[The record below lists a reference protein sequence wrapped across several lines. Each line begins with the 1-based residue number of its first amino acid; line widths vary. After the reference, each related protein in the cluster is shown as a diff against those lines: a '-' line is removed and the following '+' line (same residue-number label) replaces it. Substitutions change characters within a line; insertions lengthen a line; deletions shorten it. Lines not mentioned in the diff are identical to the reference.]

1 MRCPLTRTASVMP
14 AALSAALPAALLAA
28 TLAGC
33 GATTTGAAAG
43 AVPMPAAPR
52 PSAPYPADGPQG
64 GSPTPPTGSAAAP
77 GTSGTIGTSRTGGS
91 SSTGGGRD
99 TASTDSGGEPRRLAA
114 QWESFGGFAGTRR
127 DLTPPK
133 IAVYGD
139 GLVVADAERR
149 VTVKPAEV
157 TALVRTLRRDLGGQA
172 ATPSPTAGPR
182 VSDAMTTVL
191 AVRSGGTMRS
201 VTAYALQETRS
212 QHGYPAA
219 LYHALDTMN
228 GLAARVARRSSPY
241 TAGRVLL
248 VAQPRPGESGAPWPG
263 PVPQP
268 SATNESIAIRHL
280 SGAKARAVVRLVHR
294 DPKKGAW
301 PLYRDHHDHTYALS
315 WRYLLP
321 SE

>member
-1 MRCPLTRTASVMP
+1 MRCPLTRTASVI
-14 AALSAALPAALLAA
+14 PAALLAA
-28 TLAGC
+28 ALAGC
-33 GATTTGAAAG
+33 GATTTGAAAS

-52 PSAPYPADGPQG
+52 SSAPYPADGPQG
-64 GSPTPPTGSAAAP
+64 GSPSPPDGSAAAT
-77 GTSGTIGTSRTGGS
+77 GTSGTVGASRTGGP
-91 SSTGGGRD
+91 SSTGGRD
-99 TASTDSGGEPRRLAA
+99 AASTDSKGEPRRLVA

-139 GLVVADAERR
+139 GLVVAGAERR

-212 QHGYPAA
+212 QHDYPAA

-228 GLAARVARRSSPY
+228 GLAARVARTSSPY